1 MPEVDEE
8 LEVIMT
14 IKSGLE
20 SSKVQVFTSPVW
32 EDPFAWGIVFV
43 DAMRILA
50 EAYAKEEGATD
61 SRPYLE
67 RIKEGLEAEYKTFTS
82 PITPVERADG

>member
-14 IKSGLE
+14 IKSGLK
-20 SSKVQVFTSPVW
+20 SSKVQVFTTPVW

-50 EAYAKEEGATD
+50 QAYAEDEGATD

-67 RIKEGLEAEYKTFTS
+67 RIKEGLESEYKNHTS
-82 PITPVERADG
+82 PITSVERTNG